1 MGCPAAATGGW
12 PPGPLTCRGG
22 IAKHSRVTSEERTKR
37 SYERRPYPTT
47 NIAGLVEKG
56 GSLPPLKWMQAV
68 GRPGRS
74 APQRVLVAGCGT
86 GVEAFVMRRRLPTA
100 EIVAVDFSPRSIVW
114 AQRLERA
121 TDGVRPI
128 TFRVGDLT
136 DRKIADVV
144 GGDFDLITCHGVLS
158 YLPKPSVVLENMAS
172 CLRAGGALYLGVNGE
187 AHPATR
193 LRPWLASFGLA
204 VDELR
209 EERRLRELLGLWDAL
224 NDDGSGEL
232 ATMSSSYLGG
242 DVCGPHFNNWSLA
255 RWRAEANHS
264 GWEVAGTDVL
274 PMALHLAA
282 ERKNDRVLYP
292 AGVGELAAR
301 LDQAR
306 PAGFH
311 RIMLRRA
318 TAGALS
324 VTRAGEGAR
333 PLQWTGLYSVRFSQ
347 SGARRTVKAIF
358 NCAAFH
364 VRFEHELTAGQQG
377 ALRALMAAGVAPDG
391 WTKQWNRTSEG
402 RRLLWLWAGLGVV
415 AVGDAAGVGVR
426 G

>member
-1 MGCPAAATGGW
+1 M
-12 PPGPLTCRGG
+12 
-22 IAKHSRVTSEERTKR
+22 HSRVTSEERTKR

-47 NIAGLVEKG
+47 NIEGLVDKG
-56 GSLPPLKWMQAV
+56 GALPPMKWMQAM

-86 GVEAFVMRRRLPTA
+86 GVEALVMRRRLPTA
-100 EIVAVDFSPRSIVW
+100 EIVAVDFSPRSIAW
-114 AQRLERA
+114 AQRLGRTA
-121 TDGVRPI
+121 GGARPI
-128 TFRVGDLT
+128 IFRVADLSDRKLT
-136 DRKIADVV
+136 DVI

-158 YLPKPSVVLENMAS
+158 YLPKPHVVLDNLAS
-172 CLRAGGALYLGVNGE
+172 CLRSGGALYLGVNGE

-242 DVCGPHFNNWSLA
+242 DVCGSHFNNWSLA
-255 RWRAEANHS
+255 RWRSEANRG

-274 PMALHLAA
+274 PLALHLVA
-282 ERKNDRVLYP
+282 ERENDRVLYP
-292 AGVGELAAR
+292 AGVGEVAAR
-301 LDQAR
+301 LDQVR

-318 TAGALS
+318 IAGALD
-324 VTRAGEGAR
+324 VARTGEGAR
-333 PLQWTGLYSVRFSQ
+333 PLHWTGLYSVRFSQ
-347 SGARRTVKAIF
+347 SAARRTVKAVF
-358 NCAAFH
+358 NCSAFH
-364 VRFEHELTAGQQG
+364 VRFERELTADQG
-377 ALRALMAAGVAPDG
+377 RALRALIAAGVAADG
-391 WTKQWNRTSEG
+391 WTRQWNRTEAG
-402 RRLLWLWAGLGVV
+402 RRMLWLWAGLGVV
-415 AVGDAAGVGVR
+415 AVGEAAGPGVR